1 MLTQTVSR
9 LDSGLLQKAKKA
21 FTTRRVP
28 CNAIATL
35 LQGSVHPQAGD
46 LVLARV
52 ESIEQHKTIHL
63 DIGRKSSLFVGDEII
78 VCYGNR
84 YAPDQFEAFVPADLS
99 PCHLVAAGGLAGIV
113 QAQNTQMDLP
123 TQITP
128 LGLVGDH
135 AGRRINIADWALP
148 SSPPRDH
155 QPSPQSYHPQ
165 VLVVVGSAMNAGK
178 TTMAAHLIYGLVS
191 AGYRVNAGKI
201 TGTGAGGDL
210 WLMED
215 AGAAKVLDF
224 CDAGFPTTYR
234 ITAERLERLYQSLL
248 GHLRAD
254 HPDFVVLEIADGL
267 YQDETAALLKADYF
281 RQSMGG
287 LFFAARGALDA
298 AGGLAWLQQHDLQPL
313 ALSGLVAA
321 SPLAMRETAL
331 ATGLRALT
339 LEELRS
345 KVVLAEIL
353 QDKLPPLLMAPQVT
367 DSQFPDS
374 QFPDPYALAS

>member
-1 MLTQTVSR
+1 M
-9 LDSGLLQKAKKA
+9 
-21 FTTRRVP
+21 
-28 CNAIATL
+28 ATL
-35 LQGSVHPQAGD
+35 LQGTIRPQAGD

-52 ESIEQHKTIHL
+52 ESIGQHKTIHL
-63 DIGRKSSLFVGDEII
+63 EIGRKSSLFVGDEII

-84 YAPDQFEAFVPADLS
+84 YAPDQFEAFVPANLS
-99 PCHLVAAGGLAGIV
+99 PCHLVAAGGLAGLV
-113 QAQNTQMDLP
+113 QTQNMQMDLP

-135 AGRRINIADWALP
+135 TGRRINIADWALP
-148 SSPPRDH
+148 GYLLRDR
-155 QPSPQSYHPQ
+155 QPSSNLSHPK

-178 TTMAAHLIYGLVS
+178 TTLAAHLIYGLVS

-234 ITAERLERLYQSLL
+234 ITAEHLEQLYRSLL
-248 GHLRAD
+248 GHLSAD
-254 HPDFVVLEIADGL
+254 QPDFVVLEIADGL
-267 YQDETAALLKADYF
+267 YQDETAELLKADYF
-281 RQSMGG
+281 RQSIDG

-298 AGGLAWLQQHDLQPL
+298 AGGLHWLQQHDLQPL
-313 ALSGLVAA
+313 ALSGLVSA

-345 KVVLAEIL
+345 RTVLNEIL
-353 QDKLPPLLMAPQVT
+353 QHQWPTPLSTPQLLGP
-367 DSQFPDS
+367 QLPDS
-374 QFPDPYALAS
+374 YAMAS

>member
-1 MLTQTVSR
+1 MLTKTVSQ
-9 LDSGLLQKAKKA
+9 LDSSLLKKAKKA

-28 CNAIATL
+28 CNAMATL
-35 LQGSVHPQAGD
+35 LQGEVRPQAGD
-46 LVLARV
+46 LVLAKV
-52 ESIEQHKTIHL
+52 ESIEQHRTIHL
-63 DIGRKSSLFVGDEII
+63 EIGRKSSLFVGDEII

-84 YAPDQFEAFVPADLS
+84 YAPDQFEAFVPANLS

-113 QAQNTQMDLP
+113 QAQNMQMDPP

-135 AGRRINIADWALP
+135 VGRRLNIADWALP
-148 SSPPRDH
+148 SSPPCDR
-155 QPSPQSYHPQ
+155 QSFANPSHPKI
-165 VLVVVGSAMNAGK
+165 LVVVGSAMNAGK

-234 ITAERLERLYQSLL
+234 ITAEHLEQLYRSLL
-248 GHLRAD
+248 SHLSAD
-254 HPDFVVLEIADGL
+254 QPDFVVLEVADGL

-281 RQSMGG
+281 RQSMDG

-298 AGGLAWLQQHDLQPL
+298 AGGLHWLQQHDLQPL
-313 ALSGLVAA
+313 ALSGLVSA
-321 SPLAMRETAL
+321 SPLAMRETTL

-339 LEELRS
+339 LEDLRS
-345 KVVLAEIL
+345 RVVLSEIL
-353 QDKLPPLLMAPQVT
+353 RDHLPSLLSAPQLHGPQLPNSYVV
-367 DSQFPDS
+367 
-374 QFPDPYALAS
+374 AN

>member
-1 MLTQTVSR
+1 MITKTVS
-9 LDSGLLQKAKKA
+9 LLSFDQLQKAKKA

-28 CNAIATL
+28 CNTMATL
-35 LQGSVHPQAGD
+35 LQGPIRPQAGD
-46 LVLARV
+46 LLLARV
-52 ESIEQHKTIHL
+52 DSIQQHKTIHL

-99 PCHLVAAGGLAGIV
+99 PCHLVAAGGLAGVV
-113 QAQNTQMDLP
+113 QTQNVQMDLP

-148 SSPPRDH
+148 SVPLRDR
-155 QPSPQSYHPQ
+155 QPSSNQAHPQ

-234 ITAERLERLYQSLL
+234 ITNEQLEQLYRSLL
-248 GHLRAD
+248 GHLTAD
-254 HPDFVVLEIADGL
+254 QPDFVVLEIADGL
-267 YQDETAALLKADYF
+267 YQDETAELLKANYF
-281 RQSMGG
+281 RQSMDG

-298 AGGLAWLQQHDLQPL
+298 AGGLHWLQQHELQPL
-313 ALSGLVAA
+313 ALSGLVSA
-321 SPLAMRETAL
+321 SPLAMRETEM

-339 LEELRS
+339 LEDLRS
-345 KVVLAEIL
+345 KAVLTEIL
-353 QDKLPPLLMAPQVT
+353 QGKLPTLPASPQWPTPQSSAPQSSV
-367 DSQFPDS
+367 PH
-374 QFPDPYALAS
+374 AVAS